1 MLGKTMKRFH
11 KQAGAAVVESGFA
24 VQLDGRGIKTPAG
37 RKLEV
42 PSEKLALAIAAEWDA
57 QVDEIKPHTM
67 PLTQLASTALDR
79 VGPERAA
86 ITEQLLAYAGTDL
99 LCYRAESPSDLV
111 QMQTTAWQPLL
122 DWAATHLDAV
132 LVTTT
137 ALIAVEQPAVA
148 LSALAAK
155 LDSYDVWRLTVAQAA
170 CAASGSLILAL
181 ALVEGRLDGEA
192 CFTASNV
199 DEAHQIALWG
209 DDSEAADRRE
219 KLRRDVLAAAE
230 MLVLLG

>member
-11 KQAGAAVVESGFA
+11 KQAGVATVEGGFA

-42 PSEKLALAIAAEWDA
+42 PSERLALAIAAEWDA
-57 QVDEIKPHTM
+57 QVDEIRPATM

-111 QMQTTAWQPLL
+111 QMQTRAWQPLL
-122 DWAATHLDAV
+122 DWAATHLDAT

-137 ALIAVEQPAVA
+137 ALIAVDQPDSAMT
-148 LSALAAK
+148 ALAAK

-170 CAASGSLILAL
+170 CAASGSLVLAL
-181 ALVEGRLDGEA
+181 ALVEGRVDGEA
-192 CFTASNV
+192 CFAASNI

-209 DDSEAADRRE
+209 DDAEAAERRAL
-219 KLRRDVLAAAE
+219 LRRDILSAAE
-230 MLVLLG
+230 MLAFLG

>member
-11 KQAGAAVVESGFA
+11 KQAGAAVVEGGFA
-24 VQLDGRGIKTPAG
+24 VQLDGRGIKSPAG
-37 RKLEV
+37 RRLEV
-42 PSEKLALAIAAEWDA
+42 PSHKLALAIAAEWDA

-86 ITEQLLAYAGTDL
+86 IIEQLLAYAGTDL

-111 QMQTTAWQPLL
+111 DMQTKSWQPLL
-122 DWAATHLDAV
+122 DWAATHLDAA

-137 ALIAVEQPAVA
+137 ALMAVDQPPQALAA
-148 LSALAAK
+148 LSAKLA
-155 LDSYDVWRLTVAQAA
+155 SYDVWRLTVAQAA
-170 CAASGSLILAL
+170 CAASGSLVLAL
-181 ALVEGRLDGEA
+181 ALVEGRVDGET
-192 CFTASNV
+192 CFAASNV

-209 DDSEAADRRE
+209 DDAEAADRRE
-219 KLRRDVLAAAE
+219 RLRRDILAAAE
-230 MLVLLG
+230 MLALLG

>member
-11 KQAGAAVVESGFA
+11 KQAGAAAGEAGFA

-42 PSEKLALAIAAEWDA
+42 PSEKLAWAIAAEWDA
-57 QVDEIKPHTM
+57 QIDEIKPHTM

-79 VGPERAA
+79 VGPERTA

-111 QMQTTAWQPLL
+111 EMQSKSWQPLL
-122 DWAATHLDAV
+122 DWAATHLDAA

-137 ALIAVEQPAVA
+137 ALIAVDQPASA
-148 LSALAAK
+148 LHALAAK
-155 LDSYDVWRLTVAQAA
+155 LESYDVWRLTVTQAA

-181 ALVEGRLDGEA
+181 ALAEGRVDGEG
-192 CFTASNV
+192 CFIASNI
-199 DEAHQIALWG
+199 DEAHQIGLWG
-209 DDSEAADRRE
+209 DDAEAAERRQR
-219 KLRRDVLAAAE
+219 LHSDILAAAE
-230 MLVLLG
+230 MLTFLD

>member
-11 KQAGAAVVESGFA
+11 KQAGAAAVEGGFA

-57 QVDEIKPHTM
+57 QGDEIKPHTM

-99 LCYRAESPSDLV
+99 LCYRAQSPSDLV
-111 QMQTTAWQPLL
+111 TMQTQAWQPLL
-122 DWAATHLDAV
+122 DWAATQLDAG

-137 ALIAVEQPAVA
+137 ALIAVDQPAGA
-148 LSALAAK
+148 LHALAAK

-181 ALVEGRLDGEA
+181 ALVEGRVDGEG
-192 CFTASNV
+192 CFTASNI

-209 DDSEAADRRE
+209 DDAEAADRRE
-219 KLRRDVLAAAE
+219 KLRRDILAAAE
-230 MLVLLG
+230 MLAFLV